1 MTESRCW
8 IKKEKRIS
16 FSIIKYAQS
25 SEFNI
30 FSLQLGLSNYAKC
43 SQLQKQESLSYS
55 VLEVARE
62 FSFLALLTVLLL
74 GVAINP
80 EFPNFAIAQQYY
92 TTQQVGKPVD
102 LMASAKLIG
111 WQLLNEES
119 EGDQTDQP
127 FFFFFFFFSHFTL
140 RKFPY
145 LIQSNLSY
153 NKDSKSLSVLLF
165 RYLLRITRLF
175 SFSNH

>member
-1 MTESRCW
+1 MTKSRCW

-30 FSLQLGLSNYAKC
+30 FSLQLSLSNYAKC
-43 SQLQKQESLSYS
+43 SQLQKQESPSYS

-62 FSFLALLTVLLL
+62 FSILALLTVLLP
-74 GVAINP
+74 GEAINP
-80 EFPNFAIAQQYY
+80 EFTNFAIVQQYY
-92 TTQQVGKPVD
+92 TTSQVGKPVG

-111 WQLLNEES
+111 WQPLNEES

-127 FFFFFFFFSHFTL
+127 SFFYFF
-140 RKFPY
+140 
-145 LIQSNLSY
+145 LSLY
-153 NKDSKSLSVLLF
+153 VAKVPLLHPVK
-165 RYLLRITRLF
+165 LEL
-175 SFSNH
+175 

>member
-92 TTQQVGKPVD
+92 TTSQVGKPVD

-111 WQLLNEES
+111 WQPLNEES

-127 FFFFFFFFSHFTL
+127 SFFCFLFF
-140 RKFPY
+140 
-145 LIQSNLSY
+145 LSLY
-153 NKDSKSLSVLLF
+153 VAKVPLPHPIKLEL
-165 RYLLRITRLF
+165 
-175 SFSNH
+175 

>member
-16 FSIIKYAQS
+16 FSIIKYTQS

-165 RYLLRITRLF
+165 RYLLRITRPF

>member
-16 FSIIKYAQS
+16 FSIIKYTQS

-92 TTQQVGKPVD
+92 TTSQVGKPVG

-111 WQLLNEES
+111 WQPLNEES

-127 FFFFFFFFSHFTL
+127 SFFCFLFF
-140 RKFPY
+140 
-145 LIQSNLSY
+145 LSLY
-153 NKDSKSLSVLLF
+153 VAKVPLPHPIKLEL
-165 RYLLRITRLF
+165 
-175 SFSNH
+175 